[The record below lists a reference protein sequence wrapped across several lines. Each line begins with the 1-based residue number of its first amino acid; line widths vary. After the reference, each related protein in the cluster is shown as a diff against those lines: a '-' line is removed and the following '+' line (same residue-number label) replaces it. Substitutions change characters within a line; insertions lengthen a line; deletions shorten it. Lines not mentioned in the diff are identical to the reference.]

1 MIQTKIEDQIN
12 YQYSE
17 VGRELVGNFSSD
29 SIVVVAVESS
39 RKLRN
44 VETEWREFEESRCCR
59 VMERMKFCK
68 RDLMRLCA

>member
-1 MIQTKIEDQIN
+1 MTWKN

-17 VGRELVGNFSSD
+17 VGGRELVGDFSSD
-29 SIVVVAVESS
+29 SIVVVGVESS

-68 RDLMRLCA
+68 RDLTRLCA